1 MNLLSSRLQDA
12 YTSVFFRNRLFVITT
27 VLTLL
32 FHSALWVLV
41 FLNREV
47 LVQEGKDF
55 ITLHYRVFSGT
66 DLVAPWY
73 GIFGILAFA
82 FAVAVGNLAYA
93 RNAILTNPALGLIL
107 SSGAAVIQLTV
118 IAATYLI
125 IQVNTF

>member
-1 MNLLSSRLQDA
+1 MTLIFSRLQDA
-12 YTSVFFRNRLFVITT
+12 YASVFFRNRLFVITAT
-27 VLTLL
+27 LTLL
-32 FHSALWVLV
+32 LHGALWVVV
-41 FLNREV
+41 FLNREI

-82 FAVAVGNLAYA
+82 FAVAAGNLTFA
-93 RNAILTNPALGLIL
+93 RSVILASPALGLVL
-107 SSGAAVIQLTV
+107 SSGASVIQLIV
-118 IAATYLI
+118 IAATFLI